1 MNKSMK
7 GKNNRMT
14 PNTKDDRWNERAR
27 SWQCGV
33 VLVGGGIHSKG
44 QTDIVNS
51 LICRLSHVWC
61 RLRSAELEVVFAA
74 AHVLCTMLL
83 CWG

>member
-33 VLVGGGIHSKG
+33 VLVGGEFTARGK
-44 QTDIVNS
+44 QTLSIVS
-51 LICRLSHVWC
+51 FVGSHMC
-61 RLRSAELEVVFAA
+61 GVV
-74 AHVLCTMLL
+74 
-83 CWG
+83 